1 MTRDGTAYARPVR
14 LAGAALVLSVAFVVG
29 AGCAQS
35 GYDVNKLQRE
45 LVRAGL
51 TPSQAQ
57 CVTDGMQGTFDINQ
71 LGSHSEPTQKE
82 IDTTR
87 SIVEGCGVRLP

>member
-1 MTRDGTAYARPVR
+1 V
-14 LAGAALVLSVAFVVG
+14 LVVAVAC

-35 GYDVNKLQRE
+35 GYDPNKLQRE

-51 TPSQAQ
+51 TQEQAQ
-57 CVTDGMQGTFDINQ
+57 CVTDRMQGTFDIDQ

-82 IDTTR
+82 LETTR
-87 SIVEGCGVRLP
+87 QIVEGCGFKLR

>member
-1 MTRDGTAYARPVR
+1 V
-14 LAGAALVLSVAFVVG
+14 LVAAVTC

-35 GYDVNKLQRE
+35 GYDPNKLQRE

-51 TPSQAQ
+51 TQDQAE
-57 CVTDGMQGTFDINQ
+57 CVTDRMQGTFDINQ

-82 IDTTR
+82 LDTTHQ
-87 SIVEGCGVRLP
+87 IIEGCGFKLR